1 MWAIL
6 SGPVPSSRGDHK
18 RAGRFLSWVADN
30 SDLLEAA
37 TFTGYNDRPV
47 IIVKTKTED

>member
-18 RAGRFLSWVADN
+18 RAGRFLSWVTD

-37 TFTGYNDRPV
+37 TFTVHNDRPV
-47 IIVKTKTED
+47 IIVKKTKK

>member
-18 RAGRFLSWVADN
+18 RGRFLSWVADD

-37 TFTGYNDRPV
+37 TFTVHNDRPV
-47 IIVKTKTED
+47 IVKTKSED

>member
-18 RAGRFLSWVADN
+18 RAGRFLRWVADD
-30 SDLLEAA
+30 SDLLEAV
-37 TFTGYNDRPV
+37 TFTVHNDNF
-47 IIVKTKTED
+47 KLKK